1 MSSRQLDNFIFD
13 SLYMCMIDVGF
24 LGLLLLLLLLL
35 FLGWCVC
42 VCVCVCVCGGGWFP
56 KFGKKKFPFFFW
68 GIFVLHLRAVLV
80 HA

>member
-24 LGLLLLLLLLL
+24 LGLLLLLLL

-42 VCVCVCVCGGGWFP
+42 VCVCVCGGGGFQSLA
-56 KFGKKKFPFFFW
+56 KKSFLSFFGAFSFYT
-68 GIFVLHLRAVLV
+68 
-80 HA
+80 